1 MAKSLGL
8 FMRHIDT
15 GTIAIRH
22 SRLRRLENF
31 VDVAYALLFVNFVL
45 YLPSGEDMAWTKLE
59 FGLLSL
65 LLENSQ
71 EIFRLFI
78 AVGLTL
84 VQWNLTHKLLG
95 PVEQSNNIHTSLVLL
110 QQVVVCFYL
119 YFAISDPKLVSL
131 SSTVGQSVCLA
142 LSGFIGLAGWQYA
155 RKRGFANASL
165 TQKEKDNVFKSATT
179 EPAVAVLTIGLAFI
193 SPVVWSLGWLVI
205 PLILVVIHK
214 KIGRK

>member
-1 MAKSLGL
+1 
-8 FMRHIDT
+8 MRHIDT

-22 SRLRRLENF
+22 CRLRRLENF
-31 VDVAYALLFVNFVL
+31 IDVAYALLFVNFVL
-45 YLPSGEDMAWTKLE
+45 YLPSGEDMAWIKLE

-65 LLENSQ
+65 LVENSQ

-119 YFAISDPKLVSL
+119 YFAINDPKLVSI

-155 RKRGFANASL
+155 RKMGFANTSL
-165 TQKEKDNVFKSATT
+165 TSNEKNNVFKSATT
-179 EPAVAVLTIGLAFI
+179 EPFVAVLTIGLAFI

-205 PLILVVIHK
+205 PLILMVIHK
-214 KIGRK
+214 NIGRK

>member
-1 MAKSLGL
+1 M
-8 FMRHIDT
+8 HHVDT

-22 SRLRRLENF
+22 NRLRRLENF
-31 VDVAYALLFVNFVL
+31 IDVAYALLFVNFVL

-65 LLENSQ
+65 LLEHSE

-95 PVEQSNNIHTSLVLL
+95 PIEQSNNTHTALVLFQL
-110 QQVVVCFYL
+110 VVVCFYL
-119 YFAISDPKLVSL
+119 YFAISDPKLVSI
-131 SSTVGQSVCLA
+131 SSTVGQSLCLA

-155 RKRGFANASL
+155 RKKGFANSSL
-165 TQKEKDNVFKSATT
+165 TNQEKDNVLKSATT
-179 EPAVAVLTIGLAFI
+179 EPSVAVITVGLAFI
-193 SPVVWSLGWLVI
+193 SPVVWSVGWLII
-205 PLILVVIHK
+205 PLIILVIRK
-214 KIGRK
+214 KIGRR

>member
-1 MAKSLGL
+1 M
-8 FMRHIDT
+8 HHVDT
-15 GTIAIRH
+15 GTIAVRH
-22 SRLRRLENF
+22 RRLQRLENF
-31 VDVAYALLFVNFVL
+31 IDVAYALLFVNFVL

-65 LLENSQ
+65 LLEHS
-71 EIFRLFI
+71 EEVFRLFI

-95 PVEQSNNIHTSLVLL
+95 PVEQSNNAHTALVLL

-119 YFAISDPKLVSL
+119 YFAISDPKLVSI
-131 SSTVGQSVCLA
+131 SSTAGQSICLA

-165 TQKEKDNVFKSATT
+165 TRKEKDNVFKTATT
-179 EPAVAVLTIGLAFI
+179 EPIVALLTIGLAFI
-193 SPVVWSLGWLVI
+193 GPVVWSMGWLVI

-214 KIGRK
+214 KIGKK